1 MHLNY
6 GKTKKIKLNIDM
18 EILTYSMK
26 WLEVVLRWGHV
37 LFAVLWVGNSFLFNY
52 LDNKLN
58 KDISGDD
65 VDGEGYL
72 MHSGYYYKLLRLKK
86 SPPPQYLNSLV
97 IFKWQSYLTFVTGIL
112 LLIIIYYYNSGILMV
127 DKRILEIK
135 PLYAI
140 LISVV
145 SLVISWFV
153 YDLLCKSKIINNNK
167 IFISIIFI
175 FLAVISFGFTKI
187 FGPKFAF
194 LSVGLIIGSNMFGN
208 VFTVIIPNQ
217 MNIINS
223 SKKNEKF
230 DTNLSLAAKQRSIH
244 NNYSTFLVL
253 FIMLSGHYSF
263 IVYHK
268 YNWLILCLA
277 ALLSGTARHY
287 FNLRG
292 RNIHRL
298 YILISSFLS
307 LVVLAVLL
315 LIFKN

>member
-1 MHLNY
+1 MDFLPY
-6 GKTKKIKLNIDM
+6 TL
-18 EILTYSMK
+18 K
-26 WLEVVLRWGHV
+26 WLELILRWSHV
-37 LFAVLWVGNSFLFNY
+37 LFAILWVGNSFLFNY

-58 KDISGDD
+58 KNISSED

-72 MHSGYYYKLLRLKK
+72 MHSGYYYKLTRLKK
-86 SPPPQYLNSLV
+86 SPPIQYLSNLV
-97 IFKWQSYLTFVTGIL
+97 IFKWQSYLTFITGIL
-112 LLIIIYYYNSGILMV
+112 LLIIIYYYNSGVLMV
-127 DKRILEIK
+127 DKRVLQIS

-140 LISVV
+140 LISIA
-145 SLVISWFV
+145 SLLVSWFI
-153 YDLLCKSKIINNNK
+153 YDFLCKSKLINNDVL
-167 IFISIIFI
+167 FSLIIFI
-175 FLAVISFGFTKI
+175 LLIIVSFIFTKI

-194 LSVGLIIGSNMFGN
+194 LSVGLIIGTNMFGN

-223 SKKNEKF
+223 SKRNEKF
-230 DTNLSLAAKQRSIH
+230 DLSLSLAAKQRSIH

-253 FIMLSGHYSF
+253 FIMLSGHYNF

-268 YNWLILCLA
+268 YNWLILSLV
-277 ALLSGTARHY
+277 ALISVAARHY

-298 YILISSFLS
+298 YILISSILS
-307 LVVLAVLL
+307 LILLAVLL

>member
-1 MHLNY
+1 
-6 GKTKKIKLNIDM
+6 M
-18 EILTYSMK
+18 EYLPYTLK
-26 WLEVVLRWGHV
+26 WLELILRWGHV
-37 LFAVLWVGNSFLFNY
+37 LFAILWVGNSFLFNY

-58 KDISGDD
+58 KNISSDDI
-65 VDGEGYL
+65 DGEGYL
-72 MHSGYYYKLLRLKK
+72 MHSGFFYKLTRLKK
-86 SPPPQYLNSLV
+86 SPPTDYLNRLV
-97 IFKWQSYLTFVTGIL
+97 IFKWQSYLTFITGIL
-112 LLIIIYYYNSGILMV
+112 LLAVVYYYNAGILMV
-127 DKRILEIK
+127 DKRVLVIS

-140 LISVV
+140 LISL
-145 SLVISWFV
+145 SSIIISWFI
-153 YDLLCKSKIINNNK
+153 YDLLCKSNLIKNNF
-167 IFISIIFI
+167 IFISIILI
-175 FLAVISFGFTKI
+175 LLVLISFGLTKL

-194 LSVGLIIGSNMFGN
+194 LSVGLIIGTNMFGN

-230 DTNLSLAAKQRSIH
+230 DTSLSLAAKQRSVH
-244 NNYSTFLVL
+244 NNYSTFIVL

-268 YNWLILCLA
+268 YNWLILF
-277 ALLSGTARHY
+277 LLTLISGAARHY

-298 YILISSFLS
+298 YILVSSIIA
-307 LVVLAVLL
+307 LVILAVLL